1 MLIFR
6 EFLFSYG
13 VVYHIETGQTILY
26 VKFCG
31 FHTMV
36 MIEQHTWRLIICNP
50 YYFHTSA
57 HIWSQ
62 SFNPFVNILI
72 EEELKVKLIE
82 KSVIAWAF
90 VSIGVEPRERVS
102 IINGSN
108 LQPMYV
114 WTNGH

>member
-1 MLIFR
+1 
-6 EFLFSYG
+6 
-13 VVYHIETGQTILY
+13 
-26 VKFCG
+26 
-31 FHTMV
+31 MV

-62 SFNPFVNILI
+62 SSNPFVNILI

-102 IINGSN
+102 IINGSI